1 MYTKDQKHPPKNVLK
16 GCKFKELEKGGEQQ
30 THEVVRKDMMD
41 CRVTENMDA
50 ERVEWKDRTYKVDQ

>member
-1 MYTKDQKHPPKNVLK
+1 M
-16 GCKFKELEKGGEQQ
+16 FKELGKGGEQQ